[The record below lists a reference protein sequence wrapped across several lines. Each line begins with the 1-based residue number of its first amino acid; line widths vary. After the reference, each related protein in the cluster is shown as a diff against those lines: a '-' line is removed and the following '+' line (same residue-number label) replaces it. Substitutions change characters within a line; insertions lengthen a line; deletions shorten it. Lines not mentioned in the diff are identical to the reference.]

1 MEEADVFAYNIG
13 IRFYNAY
20 AVFRRDDL
28 GRKKKFSKLV
38 IIYTMGLAV
47 FGKTGVSVIIT
58 AVIPKILYRISVN
71 TENTSR
77 Q

>member
-20 AVFRRDDL
+20 AVFRRF
-28 GRKKKFSKLV
+28 RTKKKLSKLV
-38 IIYTMGLAV
+38 IIDIMGLAV